1 MSKTKNEKIS
11 NEEKDAKFR
20 RISNAR
26 AKKVI
31 YELGRLVNMVSQPSY
46 TITDVDAEKLL
57 KAVGISYNE
66 FAVLYEKLASGQS
79 VKSGKKEIKDIF

>member
-1 MSKTKNEKIS
+1 MSKQN

-26 AKKVI
+26 GKKVI
-31 YELGRLVNMVSQPSY
+31 YELGRLVNMTSQPSY

-57 KAVGISYNE
+57 VAINSAYVS
-66 FAVLYEKLASGQS
+66 FADLYQKLAKGQS
-79 VKSGKKEIKDIF
+79 VKSSKKEISDIF